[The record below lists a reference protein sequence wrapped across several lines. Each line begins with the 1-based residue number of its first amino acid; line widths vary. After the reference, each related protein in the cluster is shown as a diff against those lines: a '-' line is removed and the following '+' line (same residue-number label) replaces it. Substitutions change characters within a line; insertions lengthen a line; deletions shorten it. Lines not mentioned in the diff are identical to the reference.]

1 MQLPLDR
8 GTGFCNL
15 VNNNFFAYNLVFS
28 MYEENH
34 FLWRERRL
42 GNGIEIKEHSCSSRN
57 VRGSEKSG
65 TSLCEKPPG
74 FACFS
79 PYSWTLLTLP
89 TGDSPYKQLTVLI
102 LFSTLMTEA
111 RWLHTINIFVV
122 HSSSC
127 NLSKVWWLVT
137 WSLESHSQP
146 PIPALGSWE
155 IISLLRVTFT
165 CAAKKLSTQLVTM

>member
-8 GTGFCNL
+8 GTGFCDL
-15 VNNNFFAYNLVFS
+15 VNNNFFALIYNLVFS

-65 TSLCEKPPG
+65 MSLSEKPPG
-74 FACFS
+74 FDWFS

-102 LFSTLMTEA
+102 VFHTDDRSKMTSHNKYFCHTLKQLQPFPSVVVSNLVSGVPQPASHPST
-111 RWLHTINIFVV
+111 
-122 HSSSC
+122 
-127 NLSKVWWLVT
+127 VT
-137 WSLESHSQP
+137 TGDYIASQSH
-146 PIPALGSWE
+146 IHL
-155 IISLLRVTFT
+155 
-165 CAAKKLSTQLVTM
+165 CC